1 MGLVGFMF
9 TMLEEIGQD
18 GIKNKIMTQ
27 IFLSILITTVSVLL
41 VLVLTN
47 ISVNYKNYKYFKL
60 TYDVIENYHYV
71 KVNNG
76 FNIETYRTLQ
86 DNALISKKEVLFFIE
101 NNKVGSIKLLS
112 DGNNYIHTSYMM
124 LDPYTLYWFWKIKR
138 ARKKNNDLH
147 IQEPLFQRQYVY
159 NIESFKL
166 LRG

>member
-9 TMLEEIGQD
+9 TMLGEIDQD

-27 IFLSILITTVSVLL
+27 IILSILVTAVSVLL

-47 ISVNYKNYKYFKL
+47 VSVNYKNYKYFKL

-71 KVNNG
+71 KVNSS
-76 FNIETYRTLQ
+76 FSIETYRTLQ

-101 NNKVGSIKLLS
+101 NNKVDSIKLLS
-112 DGNNYIHTSYMM
+112 DGQNYIHTSFIMF
-124 LDPYTLYWFWKIKR
+124 DPYALYWFWKIKR
-138 ARKKNNDLH
+138 ARNKNNDLH
-147 IQEPLFQRQYVY
+147 VQESWFQKEYVY
-159 NIESFKL
+159 DIESFKL

>member
-47 ISVNYKNYKYFKL
+47 ISVNYKNYKYYKL

-76 FNIETYRTLQ
+76 FNIETYSTVQ
-86 DNALISKKEVLFFIE
+86 DNALISKTSTSLSFSNQFF
-101 NNKVGSIKLLS
+101 L
-112 DGNNYIHTSYMM
+112 
-124 LDPYTLYWFWKIKR
+124 
-138 ARKKNNDLH
+138 
-147 IQEPLFQRQYVY
+147 
-159 NIESFKL
+159 
-166 LRG
+166 